1 MSYILDALKK
11 SEQQRAA
18 LNIPVEAPA
27 LARQPKSGM
36 PRLRLSLVVLLVLL
50 TAGWFIARMQKA
62 DNHPPAPVISKQMP
76 PRQVTSR
83 QAVPEQ
89 TISKQVTSQQAPPG
103 QITPVPAV
111 ASVPIAAPAA
121 TLRQPLPGEIE
132 KRSHADSKA
141 AAKQARQNK
150 ASPEQSDISANNPSG
165 HAPAGRTEAKVV
177 PIFKPIT
184 PTSPVSRSTEPFP
197 DISNDT
203 SQVAPANTDINSLSD
218 LPVSVQQSL
227 PSINIEGHI
236 YDDHPAKRMV
246 IINGNIHRE
255 KQAIGNGLRL
265 EEITPDG
272 VILSYQGNVFH
283 MGVFDR

>member
-36 PRLRLSLVVLLVLL
+36 PRLRLALVILLVLL
-50 TAGWFIARMQKA
+50 TVGWFIARIQKA
-62 DNHPPAPVISKQMP
+62 DNHPPAPVISKQVASKQMAP
-76 PRQVTSR
+76 K
-83 QAVPEQ
+83 QAVSEQ
-89 TISKQVTSQQAPPG
+89 AITKQVTSKQTTPG
-103 QITPVPAV
+103 QTASIPAI
-111 ASVPIAAPAA
+111 ASAPTAAPAA
-121 TLRQPLPGEIE
+121 TVRQPLPGEIE
-132 KRSHADSKA
+132 KRSHADSKI

-150 ASPEQSDISANNPSG
+150 ASSEQPGISANNPSG
-165 HAPAGRTEAKVV
+165 HAPAGRTEAKAV

-197 DISNDT
+197 DIGNDT
-203 SQVAPANTDINSLSD
+203 SQVAPANTDIRSLSD

-236 YDDHPAKRMV
+236 YDDHPARRMV

-283 MGVFDR
+283 VGVFDR

>member
-36 PRLRLSLVVLLVLL
+36 PRVRLSLVILLVLL
-50 TAGWFIARMQKA
+50 TTGWFIARMQEA

-89 TISKQVTSQQAPPG
+89 TVITKQATSKQATSG
-103 QITPVPAV
+103 QTAF
-111 ASVPIAAPAA
+111 VPIAAPAA
-121 TLRQPLPGEIE
+121 TLRRPLPGEIE
-132 KRSHADSKA
+132 KRSHPDSKI

-150 ASPEQSDISANNPSG
+150 ASPEQSDISANTPSG
-165 HAPAGRTEAKVV
+165 HAPASPTEAKVV

-184 PTSPVSRSTEPFP
+184 PASPVSRSTETFL
-197 DISNDT
+197 DIRNDT
-203 SQVAPANTDINSLSD
+203 SQAAPANTDISSLSD
-218 LPVSVQQSL
+218 LPVSVQESL